1 MVASSLS
8 TSDLTEEEEGI
19 ERVDVEVLVPKRGLS
34 GFWGEMGIGVDL
46 VDNRRIHNFNRANLG
61 LGSEASGI
69 GGVVGRLVLDW
80 CEGDLGTEGIW
91 SGNWSMSSRRSE
103 RSVLLVRTPR

>member
-46 VDNRRIHNFNRANLG
+46 VDNRRIDNLNRANLG
-61 LGSEASGI
+61 LGSDGSGS
-69 GGVVGRLVLDW
+69 GGVAGDFVLDSG
-80 CEGDLGTEGIW
+80 EGGLGLEGILSGSW
-91 SGNWSMSSRRSE
+91 SISS
-103 RSVLLVRTPR
+103 